1 MVSHSLLCGS
11 HRVTSHV
18 RRSRF
23 ITHAVSLFGLRLRR
37 QTARWH
43 EGRLPHKAMGS
54 RYRAMQRPFTRLL
67 GTTITLLTVAAWL
80 LAANHCVV
88 GCLASPLNVEAES
101 HEHCGGS
108 SETPAGKE
116 QSGDC
121 DNFNCCKSLSAPASF
136 AKKLVGYD
144 KAFYTLKD
152 YVVSEIVFADEQHD
166 ASISE
171 LDTGPPPGPCFA
183 ESVLQRS
190 LLAHAPPSLS

>member
-1 MVSHSLLCGS
+1 MRCGS
-11 HRVTSHV
+11 G
-18 RRSRF
+18 
-23 ITHAVSLFGLRLRR
+23 ACD
-37 QTARWH
+37 WH
-43 EGRLPHKAMGS
+43 EARLPNEAMGS
-54 RYRAMQRPFTRLL
+54 KYPVMPRSFKRVSNAMIALVTA
-67 GTTITLLTVAAWL
+67 AAWF

-88 GCLASPLNVEAES
+88 ACLAAPLNAES
-101 HEHCGGS
+101 ESHDHCSGS
-108 SETPAGKE
+108 SDSPAGKE
-116 QSGDC
+116 QPNDC
-121 DNFNCCKSLSAPASF
+121 ETSNCCKSLSAPASF

-171 LDTGPPPGPCFA
+171 LDTGPPPAHGFA